1 MPTRTRPGIA
11 ETMIVGHLRR
21 IAPLLTHDHGAGS
34 HHRPFGRNDLD
45 CARDRAVTEDGRL
58 GTVAVLR
65 RYPVKSMLGEDL
77 RASDVTWRGL
87 AGDRVLAVVHRGTG
101 KVGSAKNPLLWRG
114 LHKLAATASGP
125 AVKITL
131 P

>member
-1 MPTRTRPGIA
+1 
-11 ETMIVGHLRR
+11 
-21 IAPLLTHDHGAGS
+21 
-34 HHRPFGRNDLD
+34 
-45 CARDRAVTEDGRL
+45 VTEDGGL

-87 AGDRVLAVVHRGTG
+87 TGDRVLAVVHRVTG
-101 KVGSAKNPLLWRG
+101 KVGSAKNPRLWRG
-114 LHKLAATASGP
+114 LLKLAATASGP

-131 P
+131 PDGRQPGR